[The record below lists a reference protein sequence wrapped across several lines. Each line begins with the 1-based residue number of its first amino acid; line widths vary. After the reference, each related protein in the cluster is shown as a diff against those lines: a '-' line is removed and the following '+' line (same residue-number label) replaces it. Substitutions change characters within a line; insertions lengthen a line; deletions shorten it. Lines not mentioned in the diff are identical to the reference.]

1 MIVIV
6 TVLWCTFASMKKVLL
21 TSQKLRYTEFE
32 IVKIAADSVKF
43 YCRLLV
49 KLDLRD
55 SKLIK
60 LNCVQYKFLQRAA
73 MREQVLY

>member
-1 MIVIV
+1 
-6 TVLWCTFASMKKVLL
+6 
-21 TSQKLRYTEFE
+21 LRYTEFE

-55 SKLIK
+55 LKLIK